1 MSIGKIKKL
10 VSDKGFGFI
19 SANEGKEV
27 FFHRSG
33 LVGTSYESLQEGQ
46 EVEFETESSPKG
58 PRAINVRLAG
68 Q

>member
-58 PRAINVRLAG
+58 RARSMCV
-68 Q
+68 

>member
-1 MSIGKIKKL
+1 MSTGKIKKL

-33 LVGTSYESLQEGQ
+33 LVGVSYEALQEGQ
-46 EVEFETESSPKG
+46 DVEFETESSPKG